1 MTSDIFHYIY
11 NIVLEYYSK
20 LSNISTDLM
29 RQYGFNRNMIRLTTT
44 IIIPITFETLIN
56 SSRAFHLIHFSFN
69 AVI

>member
-1 MTSDIFHYIY
+1 MTSDIFQYIY
-11 NIVLEYYSK
+11 NIILEYYSK
-20 LSNISTDLM
+20 LSNISTDLI

-56 SSRAFHLIHFSFN
+56 NPRVFHLIHFSFN